1 MWLTQ
6 VYESVQPPSGQG
18 KLLWHALGAKTVEL
32 IHDHVNVEVVRDD
45 LDTLVMD
52 ADVLQELLHDPEPEK
67 KAKEVELKILRRL
80 RKNGGE
86 KQFIELGERLEALRD
101 RHEQG
106 LLHSLEYLKA
116 LAELAKD
123 VVQVERVIVPEE
135 EQDLGKAA
143 LTELFESTKTPDTPV
158 IVERIV
164 ADTDA
169 IVEKAR
175 FPEWQHTDEGE
186 RTVKQALRRALLSYK
201 LHRDQELFEKA
212 YGYIKQYY

>member
-1 MWLTQ
+1 M
-6 VYESVQPPSGQG
+6 
-18 KLLWHALGAKTVEL
+18 EL
-32 IHDHVNVEVVRDD
+32 IHENVHVEVVRDD

-80 RKNGGE
+80 RKHSGE
-86 KQFIELGERLEALRD
+86 KQFIELGERLEALRE
-101 RHEQG
+101 RHEKG

-135 EQDLGKAA
+135 DQDLGKAA

-164 ADTDA
+164 TDIDS
-169 IVEKAR
+169 IVEKVR

-186 RTVKQALRRALLSYK
+186 RTVKQALRKALLAYQ
-201 LHRDQELFEKA
+201 LHKDQELFEKA